1 MLWDTNMNSNYTA
14 RAYRNPGRRSFVI
27 SFRHPLKTEN
37 GRPGR
42 KVCKGLGTDNEVKA
56 KRIEEQ
62 VNALLGRPELH
73 SLTGREEAAR
83 SFDPTVIDIFY
94 GDFDPTVTSHR
105 AVRENLLKLPALE
118 QDGYARTLLL
128 GITGAGKTTLLRRLI
143 GSDAERDRFPSTSV
157 NRTTTCE
164 IEIITGAKDFS
175 AAVTFLSRHQTQQE
189 VIESLS
195 AAVIQIIQG
204 GTDQAVATELLEQS
218 DMRFRLKYILGGWDD
233 EKADEDDVFSFD
245 APDTQPAKSQRATGR
260 SKFIGTTLK
269 KIRAIGEAAREE
281 IESSRGNF
289 SALKGSALD
298 DAIDEAQSIAT
309 EKDGFLD
316 LVNEVMDEIAE
327 RFDGIIGKP
336 VKSSTGWWDAWTL
349 TMPSQQRDDFIN
361 AVRSFCGTARDQW
374 GSLLTPL
381 VTGIRVRGPFHPEW
395 VPEGE
400 KYRHVFIDTEGLLH
414 ARMTADVPDELTSLF
429 NDMDNVLLVESAK
442 NALSSPVAGKVFE
455 AMGSAGYTSK
465 FALLFT
471 HMDTVS
477 GDNLTTPASKREHV
491 FGGVRN
497 VLDNQVARIVSRDAA
512 RRLAAH
518 LETNNTFYFD
528 YLDPKRYPTTDQ
540 GKVAKFESLLGN
552 KLWRLTEQLVARQVV
567 RLQPAS
573 PKYSLERFGIAV
585 REASLQFQDEWDAR
599 LGYKR
604 VADYEPA
611 PWQSIKAMAHHLA
624 EGWFG
629 HAKLRPIDT
638 LTAKTRNVLAKLL
651 EAPSAWETTGK
662 ELNDDEKAAITDR
675 IKQEVDKMLKEVSKT
690 RLWKDPQ
697 VRWQDAYQR
706 PIGVIGGTRIRRHL
720 VHDIFSHQVPVPE
733 VSGDSWTDEWI
744 DQIKGIV
751 ERAVEIVKAQQKA
764 QKHRVAKV

>member
-1 MLWDTNMNSNYTA
+1 MNATYTA
-14 RAYRNPGRRSFVI
+14 RAYRNPGRHSFVI
-27 SFRHPLKTEN
+27 TFRHPLKTEN

-42 KVCKGLGTDNEVKA
+42 KVCKGLGTDDEAKA
-56 KRIEEQ
+56 KQMEEQ
-62 VNALLGRPELH
+62 VNAILGRPDLH
-73 SLTGREEAAR
+73 SLAGREEAAR
-83 SFDPTVIDIFY
+83 TFDAAVIDIFY
-94 GDFDPTVTSHR
+94 GDFDPAVTSHR
-105 AVRENLLKLPALE
+105 AVREKLMELPTLE
-118 QDGYARTLLL
+118 DGGYVRTLLL

-143 GSDAERDRFPSTSV
+143 GSDAEHDRFPSTSV

-164 IEIITGAKDFS
+164 IEVITGAKDFS

-195 AAVIQIIQG
+195 AAVIKAIQEG
-204 GTDQAVATELLEQS
+204 ADQAVVAELLEQS

-233 EKADEDDVFSFD
+233 GKTDEDDVFSFD
-245 APDTQPAKSQRATGR
+245 ASENQPSKSQQSTSR
-260 SKFIGTTLK
+260 SKFITTALK
-269 KIRAIGEAAREE
+269 KIRAIGAAARKEV
-281 IESSRGNF
+281 ESSRGEF
-289 SALKGSALD
+289 STLKGSALD

-309 EKDGFLD
+309 EKDEFLD
-316 LVNEVMDEIAE
+316 LVNDVMDEIAA
-327 RFDGIIGKP
+327 RFDGAIGGKP

-349 TMPSQQRDDFIN
+349 TMPNQQRDNFLS

-381 VTGIRVRGPFHPEW
+381 VTGIRVRGPFRPEW
-395 VPEGE
+395 VAEGE
-400 KYRHVFIDTEGLLH
+400 EYRHVFIDTEGLLH

-429 NDMDNVLLVESAK
+429 NDVDNVLLVESAK

-477 GDNLTTPASKREHV
+477 GDNLSTTASRREHV

-512 RRLAAH
+512 RRLATH
-518 LETNNTFYFD
+518 LETNTFYFD
-528 YLDPKRYPTTDQ
+528 YLDPKRYPTADQ
-540 GKVAKFESLLGN
+540 EKIAKFESLLGD
-552 KLWRLTEQLVARQVV
+552 KLWRLTEHFVARQAI

-585 REASLQFQDEWDAR
+585 RESSLQFQDEWDAR

-611 PWQSIKAMAHHLA
+611 AWQSIKAMAHHLA

-629 HAKLRPIDT
+629 RAKLRPIDT

-651 EAPSAWETTGK
+651 EAPSAWEPPGK
-662 ELNDDEKAAITDR
+662 ELTDDEKAAIIDR
-675 IKQEVDKMLKEVSKT
+675 IKQEVDKLLKELSKK

-697 VRWQDAYQR
+697 ARWQDAYQR
-706 PIGVIGGTRIRRHL
+706 PIGVVGGTRIRRHL
-720 VHDIFSHQVPVPE
+720 VHDIFGLQVPVPE

-744 DQIKGIV
+744 DDIKSIV

-764 QKHRVAKV
+764 QKQKAARA